1 MKSWFSH
8 YWKIALSLCVIFASG
23 SGIGYLWGQR
33 QAAGNPIVVT
43 EPSAVAQEWKASALS
58 KLQKELELSTQQA
71 QEITNVL
78 VTTENSISQTRERT
92 LLQMHLQVLKAH
104 DGFAPFLNPTQLAK
118 LQRMREELKQRI
130 LKRFSNLLTEPEKS
144 SLLSLN
150 TFP

>member
-1 MKSWFSH
+1 MKSWLSR

-23 SGIGYLWGQR
+23 VGVGYLCGQR
-33 QAAGNPIVVT
+33 NAAATIITTAESTNAA
-43 EPSAVAQEWKASALS
+43 EAWKTSALA
-58 KLQKELELSTQQA
+58 KLQAELQLSPEQA
-71 QEITNVL
+71 ESVL
-78 VTTENSISQTRERT
+78 GVLINTENSVAQTRERA

-130 LKRFSNLLTEPEKS
+130 LIRFSNLLTEPEKS

-150 TFP
+150 LP